1 MLNYSRGGAAAQR
14 ERSVE
19 ISNAVREAHGQEEA
33 SSSSPQSGDGQE
45 QGRVTAQDIT
55 ARIQHVKAA
64 VDAARAANRPD
75 VLRNE
80 VAHLTLSSAAFQ
92 DLEARPASTG
102 IRRLAPPCAPMLW
115 RRG

>member
-1 MLNYSRGGAAAQR
+1 M
-14 ERSVE
+14 
-19 ISNAVREAHGQEEA
+19 REAQGQEEA
-33 SSSSPQSGDGQE
+33 SSSSSQSGDGQE
-45 QGRVTAQDIT
+45 QGRVTAQDIK

-64 VDAARAANRPD
+64 VDASRAANRPD

-92 DLEARPASTG
+92 ELEAWPALNG

-115 RRG
+115 LRG